1 MVCCSEKLCGARLAL
16 REGLVCYSGFFL
28 LCGAGRSG
36 SGNLLGLLFRFF
48 FLLLREAGRSG
59 SGNLPGLLL
68 WGVRSGSFEEPARDP
83 APTAAAPPLG

>member
-1 MVCCSEKLCGARLAL
+1 MPGWRCGKACFAILAFCCSAEPGGPAAETYPVCCS
-16 REGLVCYSGFFL
+16 S
-28 LCGAGRSG
+28 
-36 SGNLLGLLFRFF
+36 

-68 WGVRSGSFEEPARDP
+68 WGVRTGSFEEPARDP